1 VWIVAENYVATA
13 QIPVGDDK
21 GSIKKTLQPGE
32 RVKPSDVGEGV
43 FEVLKASGSVRLAP
57 PSPKS
62 EADKENE
69 ELKARVKELEA
80 QLAEAKKAPAAPAA
94 PAPAKAEDKK

>member
-1 VWIVAENYVATA
+1 MSNETYVAVA
-13 QIPVGDDK
+13 QIPLGDDK
-21 GSIKKTLQPGE
+21 GGIKRTIQPGKQ
-32 RVKPSDVGEGV
+32 VKPSDVGEKV

-57 PSPKS
+57 PTPKS

-80 QLAEAKKAPAAPAA
+80 QLAEAKKAPAPAPAG
-94 PAPAKAEDKK
+94 APAKAEDKK